1 MKKTERGFIDFCQ
14 AAHKNNDLW
23 VELSR
28 IGETDKL
35 DQFFKG
41 LGFTVDLDH
50 VDNILIVKNSF
61 AENPGLEPD
70 PTIH

>member
-1 MKKTERGFIDFCQ
+1 MKKAGKGFSDFWL
-14 AAHKNNDLW
+14 AAQENNDLW

-28 IGETDKL
+28 IGEADQL

-41 LGFTVDLDH
+41 LGFTVDPDH

-61 AENPGLEPD
+61 TENPGLETE

>member
-1 MKKTERGFIDFCQ
+1 MKKSEEGFTGFCL
-14 AAHKNNDLW
+14 AAQENNELW

-28 IGETDKL
+28 IGEADKL

-41 LGFTVDLDH
+41 LGFTVDPQQ
-50 VDNILIVKNSF
+50 VDNILIVKGSF